1 MTCMHYGTCLWTLI
15 CVKTSCSWQRWL
27 VLVDMFLY
35 FMICTVHSICA
46 PWHVCCEQ
54 TVLQSMCMNFIWHV
68 AVLSRWRIMQM
79 YSKECGV
86 HECTLCTWRQW
97 LLCLLMLENVSC
109 FWVKFLFAQT
119 KKGKEYNSPEH
130 WQGFSNVFSWYLT
143 KFCKYVWSIFSRCI
157 YTN

>member
-68 AVLSRWRIMQM
+68 AVLSRWRLMQM
-79 YSKECGV
+79 YSKECAV
-86 HECTLCTWRQW
+86 HECTVPYVPGDNNYCVCSCLKMFLVSEWS
-97 LLCLLMLENVSC
+97 LCLRKQKANYGC
-109 FWVKFLFAQT
+109 
-119 KKGKEYNSPEH
+119 GPNNS
-130 WQGFSNVFSWYLT
+130 LT
-143 KFCKYVWSIFSRCI
+143 KFKLQPAQTII
-157 YTN
+157 YSLQGNLLKF